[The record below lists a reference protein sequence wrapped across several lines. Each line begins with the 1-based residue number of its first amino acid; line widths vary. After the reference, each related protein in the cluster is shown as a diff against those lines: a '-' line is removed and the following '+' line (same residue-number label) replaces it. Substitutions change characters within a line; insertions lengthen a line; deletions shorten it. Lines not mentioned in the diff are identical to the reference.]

1 LTHSSAL
8 LAVHDIS
15 KQFSGFRALQNVSL
29 SLQAGERLAL
39 IGPNGAGKT
48 TLFNLISGRLRADT
62 GDIVY
67 RGRPIQKL
75 RPSAISRLGIART
88 FQITSIYPDLT
99 ALQNVQV
106 ALFVR
111 RGRSWRIVRS
121 ADGTDAEEAATFLDV
136 VGLRPLAARPSRSL
150 SYGDQKK
157 LELAIALSMRPQL
170 LLLDEPTAGMAV
182 EERHEIV
189 DLVRRL
195 CIEQRLTLLFCEH
208 DLESVFSIADRIT
221 VLHQGRIL
229 AEGAPEEI
237 RGNDEI
243 RAVYLGSKHRSGI

>member
-1 LTHSSAL
+1 M
-8 LAVHDIS
+8 HDIS

-29 SLQAGERLAL
+29 SLQAGERRAL

-106 ALFVR
+106 ALF
-111 RGRSWRIVRS
+111 
-121 ADGTDAEEAATFLDV
+121 
-136 VGLRPLAARPSRSL
+136 
-150 SYGDQKK
+150 
-157 LELAIALSMRPQL
+157 
-170 LLLDEPTAGMAV
+170 
-182 EERHEIV
+182 
-189 DLVRRL
+189 
-195 CIEQRLTLLFCEH
+195 
-208 DLESVFSIADRIT
+208 
-221 VLHQGRIL
+221 
-229 AEGAPEEI
+229 
-237 RGNDEI
+237 
-243 RAVYLGSKHRSGI
+243 